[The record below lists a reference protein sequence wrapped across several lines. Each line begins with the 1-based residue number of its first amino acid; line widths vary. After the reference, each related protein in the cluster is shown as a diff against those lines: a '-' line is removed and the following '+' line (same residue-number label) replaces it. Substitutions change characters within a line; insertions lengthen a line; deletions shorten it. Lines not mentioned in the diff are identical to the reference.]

1 MISFASLFVG
11 LVFGLVNVQLVAAR
25 GVDRVELLL
34 DGAPVA
40 EVREPWKAP
49 LDLGCE
55 PSPHELVAVAY
66 DAKGKEVGRVRQ
78 WVNRPRAVAEASLLL
93 EPAAAGGRRVARL
106 SWRSLVAETPQSI
119 LVTFDG
125 RPVPAPDPERIE
137 VPLHDARQVHFL
149 RAVLDFGR
157 GVTATADAIF
167 GGPRS
172 AESFSEMTAV
182 PVVLDEGASLP
193 PPEEL
198 AGWFERDGVPLEVTA
213 VEEGPG
219 EVVFVCEGSSR
230 EAFGP
235 VTAGKKDP
243 LPPELAEDFGFRF
256 LWPVPKM
263 TPQTTMV
270 ANLYPASLRFA
281 PADGSIRFIAGRR
294 VEWPAFD
301 PRTQRLADAVAVAGL
316 TAADRERRRAVVLV
330 LGGAASADASF
341 LSARETAGYLSR
353 LGVPLSVWSTSKR
366 PAPLAADWPA
376 ATPVQTGRQLDAA
389 LAALFRSLARQRVVW
404 VAGTHLPHTV
414 ELGPLARGV
423 RLAR

>member
-25 GVDRVELLL
+25 GVDRVDLLL
-34 DGAPVA
+34 DGRSVA
-40 EVREPWKAP
+40 EVREPWRAP

-55 PSPHELVAVAY
+55 PAPHELVAVAY

-78 WVNRPRAVAEASLLL
+78 WVNRPRAVAEASLVL
-93 EPAAAGGRRVARL
+93 EPAAAGGKRVARL
-106 SWRSLVAETPQSI
+106 SWRSLVAETPTSI
-119 LVTFDG
+119 LVSFDG
-125 RPVPAPDPERIE
+125 RPVPAPDPSRIE
-137 VPLHDARQVHFL
+137 IPPHDARQVHFL

-157 GVTATADAIF
+157 GVTATAEAIF

-182 PVVLDEGASLP
+182 PVVLDEGATLP

-198 AGWFERDGVPLEVTA
+198 AGWFEKDGVPLEVTA

-219 EVVFVCEGSSR
+219 EAVFVCEGSSR

-235 VTAGKKDP
+235 VTGGKKDS
-243 LPPELAEDFGFRF
+243 LPPELAEEFGFRF
-256 LWPVPKM
+256 LWPVPTM

-270 ANLYPASLRFA
+270 TNLYPASLRFA
-281 PADGSIRFIAGRR
+281 PADGSVRFIAGRR
-294 VEWPAFD
+294 VEWPPYDARA
-301 PRTQRLADAVAVAGL
+301 PRVADAVAVAGL

-330 LGGAASADASF
+330 LGGSAASDASF
-341 LSARETAGYLSR
+341 LSARETAGFLSK
-353 LGVPLSVWSTSKR
+353 LGVPLSVWSTSKK
-366 PAPLAADWPA
+366 PAPLAAQWPGV
-376 ATPVQTGRQLDAA
+376 TTVQTGRQFDAA
-389 LAALFRSLARQRVVW
+389 LATLFKSLARQRIVW

>member
-34 DGAPVA
+34 DGTSVA
-40 EVREPWKAP
+40 EVREPWRAP

-55 PSPHELVAVAY
+55 PAPHELVAVAY

-78 WVNRPRAVAEASLLL
+78 WVNRPRALAEASLLI

-125 RPVPAPDPERIE
+125 RPVPSGDPSRID
-137 VPLHDARQVHFL
+137 VPPHDARQVHFL

-157 GVTATADAIF
+157 GVTATTEAIF

-198 AGWFERDGVPLEVTA
+198 SGWFERDGAPLEVTA

-235 VTAGKKDP
+235 VTGGKKDP
-243 LPPELAEDFGFRF
+243 LPPELADDFGFRF
-256 LWPVPKM
+256 LWPVPTT

-270 ANLYPASLRFA
+270 TNLYPASLRFA
-281 PADGSIRFIAGRR
+281 PADGSVRFVAGRR
-294 VEWPAFD
+294 VTWPAFD
-301 PRTQRLADAVAVAGL
+301 PRTQRVADAVAVAGL

-330 LGGAASADASF
+330 LGGSAAADASF
-341 LSARETAGYLSR
+341 LSARESAGYLSK
-353 LGVPLSVWSTSKR
+353 LGVPLSVWSTSKK
-366 PAPLAADWPA
+366 PAPLAAAWPA
-376 ATPVQTGRQLDAA
+376 ATTIQTGRQFDAA
-389 LAALFRSLARQRVVW
+389 LAALFRSLERQRVVW

>member
-11 LVFGLVNVQLVAAR
+11 LVFGIVNVQLAAAR

-40 EVREPWKAP
+40 EVREPWGAP

-78 WVNRPRAVAEASLLL
+78 WVNRPRAIAEASLLL
-93 EPAAAGGRRVARL
+93 EPAAAGGKRIARL

-125 RPVPAPDPERIE
+125 RPVPAPHPERIE
-137 VPLHDARQVHFL
+137 IPPHDARQVHFL

-193 PPEEL
+193 PPEGM

-235 VTAGKKDP
+235 VTGGKKDP
-243 LPPELAEDFGFRF
+243 LPPELAEDLGFRF
-256 LWPVPKM
+256 LWPVPTM

-270 ANLYPASLRFA
+270 TNLYPASLRFA
-281 PADGSIRFIAGRR
+281 PADGSVRFVAGRR
-294 VEWPAFD
+294 VTWPAFD
-301 PRTQRLADAVAVAGL
+301 LRTQRVADAVAVAGL
-316 TAADRERRRAVVLV
+316 TAADRERRRAVVLI
-330 LGGAASADASF
+330 LGGGAAVDASF
-341 LSARETAGYLSR
+341 LSARESANFLSR
-353 LGVPLSVWSTSKR
+353 LGVPLSVWSTSKKL
-366 PAPLAADWPA
+366 APVAADWPA
-376 ATPVQTGRQLDAA
+376 ATTVQTGRQFDAA
-389 LAALFRSLARQRVVW
+389 LSALFRSLARQRIVW